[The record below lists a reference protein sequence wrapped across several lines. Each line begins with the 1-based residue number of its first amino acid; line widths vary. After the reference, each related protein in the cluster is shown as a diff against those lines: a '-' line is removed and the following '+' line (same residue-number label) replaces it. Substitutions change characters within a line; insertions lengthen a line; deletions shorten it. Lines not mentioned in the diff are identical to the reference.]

1 MPIVIRAYLLIHRG
15 CRQLM
20 KLLKQDLIANAKLP
34 TSIDVISNLQQSIS
48 EGVASANSL
57 ASQLETD
64 AGLTARILKLANSAY
79 YGRGSIETVNQA
91 IVLIGEND
99 LISLV
104 LTTEV
109 MDALRFKN
117 SEFNL
122 QQFWKDNIYAAL
134 SAKILARHLQRQ
146 SAQLFTAAL
155 LRKIG
160 WVVLWRANPAVAA
173 KLSDLI
179 KDSSQPEF
187 AVENDFLGFDHAN
200 LAAEL
205 LTNWKLPSTIT
216 EPVRFYLNPTA
227 ATEANKQDAC
237 ILHLADLQMQA
248 ILKAAAPD
256 IDQIQWAE
264 DIVGLPL
271 EDLLAETC
279 EEIYRHYDQ
288 MTQLLLNYESPQSGQ
303 VQSAI

>member
-1 MPIVIRAYLLIHRG
+1 MHHGR
-15 CRQLM
+15 RQLM
-20 KLLKQDLIANAKLP
+20 KLLKQDLIADAKLP

-64 AGLTARILKLANSAY
+64 AGLTARILRLANSAY

-134 SAKILARHLQRQ
+134 SAKILARHLHRQ

-160 WVVLWRANPAVAA
+160 WVILWRANPAVAA

-179 KDSSQPEF
+179 KDSDQPESE
-187 AVENDFLGFDHAN
+187 VENDFLGFDHAI
-200 LAAEL
+200 LAADL
-205 LTNWKLPSTIT
+205 LTSWKLPSTIT

-227 ATEANKQDAC
+227 AADSNKLDAC

-248 ILKAAAPD
+248 ILKAAALD
-256 IDQIQWAE
+256 VELVRWAE
-264 DIVGLPL
+264 DILSVPL
-271 EDLLAETC
+271 EDLLVATG
-279 EEIYRHYDQ
+279 EEIHQRYDQ
-288 MTQLLLNYESPQSGQ
+288 MTQLLLNYESPQSGLI
-303 VQSAI
+303 QSAI